1 MGALSKF
8 VAWAQGAPV
17 LHTNCYETIHTWEP
31 DCNKAWLVAVPDA
44 LRFSF
49 KTYATFYIVTTL
61 VGAKGN
67 LKKIDWSKWTKDTIR
82 STIFLTC
89 NLIFYL
95 FFLCRIRH
103 LVGFHSIPTIGYT
116 NGIVASFC
124 ALLVEKKSRRPALAL
139 YLTNLASETLYR
151 QLSNHGYLRTIPH
164 GTFIPFSIGL
174 ALFKFLSTQGGLAK
188 SLDGFLSSAL
198 QDKPDS
204 GNGHVVKIGKT
215 VHKNLPGAFK
225 EMIERLKNDCGK
237 TEHCDHED
245 SCAYNGS
252 KVFLHNASIG
262 LAISSIL
269 SILKNITNPGKIP
282 SALLSKNNLKMPL
295 FFGLLPTI
303 YHASRCLLNRV
314 PSSTLRPS
322 PRVRDI
328 VAAAAAGSSMIVN
341 PNISISMFVMW
352 KAIEAFY
359 THLVDTGRARWIK
372 HGDLILY
379 AISCGYVLGCAAY
392 EPHAV
397 RMGYIHFLEGLTGNK
412 IKQFNRW
419 HYDFYGAES
428 SKLYGCP
435 EFNLNP
441 KFVTMNPDFKPY

>member
-1 MGALSKF
+1 MAALSKF

-31 DCNKAWLVAVPDA
+31 DCTKAWIVAVPEA

-49 KTYATFYIVTTL
+49 KTYATFYIVTSL

-67 LKKIDWSKWTKDTIR
+67 IKKINWNKWTKDTLR
-82 STIFLTC
+82 STVFLTC

-103 LVGFHSIPTIGYT
+103 ILGFHAVPTLGYT
-116 NGIVASFC
+116 NGILASFVSI
-124 ALLVEKKSRRPALAL
+124 LIEKKSRRPALAL

-151 QLSNHGYLRTIPH
+151 QLCNHGYLRTIPH

-174 ALFKFLSTQGGLAK
+174 AMFKYLSSKGGLGK

-204 GNGHVVKIGKT
+204 GNTHILRIGST
-215 VHKNLPGAFK
+215 VEKNLPASFK
-225 EMIERLKNDCGK
+225 EMIERLKKDCGK
-237 TEHCDHED
+237 TAECDHEH
-245 SCAYNGS
+245 SCVYNGS
-252 KVFLHNASIG
+252 KLFLHNASIG

-269 SILKNITNPGKIP
+269 SVVKNITKPGRIP
-282 SALLSKNNLKMPL
+282 TALLNKSNLSMPL

-328 VAAAAAGSSMIVN
+328 ISAAAAGSSMIAS
-341 PNISISMFVMW
+341 PNISISMFVLW
-352 KAIEAFY
+352 KSIEAFY
-359 THLVDTGRARWIK
+359 THLVETGRASWIK
-372 HGDLILY
+372 HADVILY
-379 AISCGYVLGCAAY
+379 AISCGYVLGCAAF
-392 EPHAV
+392 EPHAI
-397 RMGYIHFLEGLTGNK
+397 RKGYITFLEGLTGNK

-428 SKLYGCP
+428 SKLYGRP
-435 EFNLNP
+435 HFDLNP
-441 KFVTMNPDFKPY
+441 KFVTMNPDMKPY